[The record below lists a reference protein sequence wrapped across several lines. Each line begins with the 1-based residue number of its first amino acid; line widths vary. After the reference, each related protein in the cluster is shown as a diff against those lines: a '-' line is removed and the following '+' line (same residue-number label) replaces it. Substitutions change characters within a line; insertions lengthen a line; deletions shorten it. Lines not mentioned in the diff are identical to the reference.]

1 MCIFKVSDVFRAP
14 YMAIFSL
21 ENRARR
27 LDELYR
33 FWQNSPTRPK
43 EKQKANFEKYNFA
56 DLYTAIR
63 EIKAF

>member
-1 MCIFKVSDVFRAP
+1 
-14 YMAIFSL
+14 MAIFSL
-21 ENRARR
+21 ENRARG

-43 EKQKANFEKYNFA
+43 EKQKANFKKYNFA
-56 DLYTAIR
+56 DLYTTIR